1 MNPRIVKLNNEIEKM
16 RTKIADYQSRLRD
29 LERQKTEL
37 ENADIVAMVRGVDVP
52 PDEFAE
58 FIRMFKERQNCAVPD
73 IAIPQPEDEEDLTI
87 EN

>member
-58 FIRMFKERQNCAVPD
+58 FVRMFKERQNCAVPD
-73 IAIPQPEDEEDLTI
+73 IAITQPEDEEDLTI

>member
-1 MNPRIVKLNNEIEKM
+1 MNPRIQKVCDEIDKT
-16 RTKIADYQSRLRD
+16 RSKISEYQARLKD

-37 ENADIVAMVRGVDVP
+37 ENADIVAMVRGIDIQ

-58 FIRMFKERQNCAVPD
+58 FVRMFKERQNCAIPN
-73 IAIPQPEDEEDLTI
+73 IAIQKNETEEELKF

>member
-58 FIRMFKERQNCAVPD
+58 FVRMFKERQNCAVPD

>member
-73 IAIPQPEDEEDLTI
+73 IAIPQPEDEEDLTF